1 MGKVVLIQSQLLLD
15 LEVGLKEY
23 NKVHKPKLKL
33 DVAVF
38 YLSLFNSV
46 PSYIREEV
54 VEEINEREVSLSSKR
69 LKWYNDNYKSY
80 FDYFLNND
88 LIIHKSNYGADI
100 NRCNGYSLSS
110 NYFNDDVIPYEIMD
124 KVFSKKFDKK
134 LGLEVLGKYKFYQT
148 YAERNRGHLT
158 RSFNE
163 RLIIDKN
170 EAFSIAK
177 ALKQSNYYSYTNAKQ
192 LINEFANNQWRYS
205 IKTETDNRL
214 HTNLTRLNKKLKRCL
229 KYDNEY
235 LSAVDIGCSQPY
247 FFCVF
252 LQGLLDRNKELFDC
266 LGITDLVGETEI
278 KELINLID
286 RAEVESFVSLI
297 TECDFYEDFGKK
309 INVKYDEFGTI
320 YRMSKIKN
328 KRGKKKRGLF
338 KECFKTKRDYAK
350 NAIMRVFF
358 SQNNKSEDFKCFQK
372 SYYNISC
379 VMGFIKQ
386 YCLPF
391 HSLLSNIEAK
401 CLLDVVAKDFCVKYP
416 EIPLWS
422 IHDSLVTTEKNID
435 LLYKEVKVRMNDLTG
450 IEVTLKKEYW
460 GNIK

>member
-1 MGKVVLIQSQLLLD
+1 MGKVVLIQNQLLSD
-15 LEVGLKEY
+15 LEVGLIEY

-46 PSYIREEV
+46 PSYIREE
-54 VEEINEREVSLSSKR
+54 EEGVNEREVSLYSKR

-80 FDYFLNND
+80 FDYFLSNG

-100 NRCNGYSLSS
+100 NRCNGYSLSNS
-110 NYFNDDVIPYEIMD
+110 YFDNDVIPFEIMD

-134 LGLEVLGKYKFYQT
+134 IGLEVSDVYRGRQV

-158 RSFNE
+158 SSFNDM
-163 RLIIDKN
+163 LILN
-170 EAFSIAK
+170 TEEAFKVAEE
-177 ALKQSNYYSYTNAKQ
+177 LKLSSYFSYINAMQ
-192 LINEFANNQWRYS
+192 LINEFTNKEWRFS
-205 IKTETDNRL
+205 VKPETDNRL
-214 HTNLTRLNKKLKRCL
+214 HTNLTRLNKGLRGCL
-229 KYDNEY
+229 SYGNEY
-235 LSAVDIGCSQPY
+235 LSAIDISCSQPY

-252 LQGLLDRNKELFDC
+252 LQGLLDENIELFDC

-286 RAEVESFVSLI
+286 RAEVESFISLI

-328 KRGKKKRGLF
+328 KRGKKNRGLF
-338 KECFKTKRDYAK
+338 KERFKTKRDYAK

-372 SYYNISC
+372 SYSNISC

-401 CLLDVVAKDFCVKYP
+401 CLLDVVARDFSNKYP
-416 EIPLWS
+416 TVPLWS
-422 IHDSLVTTEKNID
+422 IHDSLVTTENNIN
-435 LLYKEVKVRMNDLTG
+435 LLYNEAKERMKDLTG
-450 IEVTLKKEYW
+450 IRVRLDQEMW
-460 GNIK
+460 MNNIT